1 VVHGRVTSAEGAL
14 TAQGTALTQVQSTL
28 GGIGGNGAN
37 LIPAEYSAFDSTLP
51 TINKAGST
59 SVGLEADALAYST
72 SLLKVT
78 SNATVGYF
86 YLGGSADWNLRLKPN
101 SKYIFSFLAKADVA
115 HSVGVRVRYVNAAG
129 SQVEAGLGAVGVT
142 TELARYS
149 LVVSMPSAL
158 VDRAA
163 MVLFSQNTAA
173 SGITWFD
180 QFMLESQ
187 IGTNTTPSEFTAG
200 PSARQAFA
208 QATAISSLDTQVSQ
222 IGTSLTAQATKLDG
236 VYLQV
241 NPDLAGTTEGFAGST
256 QSLIGVW
263 SEQSARIEDGVALG
277 QRIDT
282 VQVAQGETDATVQQT
297 SSALASLD
305 GKVSA
310 SWSVKLQ
317 VNSNGQYVMAGI
329 GVGIENTDA
338 GLQSQVLL
346 SADRFAMV
354 ATTAGGTTYT
364 PFVVQNGQVF
374 INSAFIQNGTIT
386 NAMIGSFIQSTNYVA
401 GSTGWKLDK
410 NGSFEIN
417 GTVAGQGRMA
427 ITNRSVRVYDAGGV
441 KRVQLG
447 DLSE

>member
-1 VVHGRVTSAEGAL
+1 
-14 TAQGTALTQVQSTL
+14 
-28 GGIGGNGAN
+28 
-37 LIPAEYSAFDSTLP
+37 
-51 TINKAGST
+51 
-59 SVGLEADALAYST
+59 
-72 SLLKVT
+72 
-78 SNATVGYF
+78 
-86 YLGGSADWNLRLKPN
+86 
-101 SKYIFSFLAKADVA
+101 
-115 HSVGVRVRYVNAAG
+115 
-129 SQVEAGLGAVGVT
+129 
-142 TELARYS
+142 
-149 LVVSMPSAL
+149 
-158 VDRAA
+158 

-173 SGITWFD
+173 SGVTWFD

-187 IGTNTTPSEFTAG
+187 IGTNTTPSEFTPG
-200 PSARQAFA
+200 PSARQALA

-222 IGTSLTAQATKLDG
+222 IGQSLTAQATKLDG

-241 NPDLAGTTEGFAGST
+241 NPDLAGTTDGFAGST

-282 VQVAQGETDATVQQT
+282 VQVVQGETDATVQQT
-297 SSALASLD
+297 ASALASLD

-329 GVGIENTDA
+329 GVGIENTEA

-354 ATTAGGTTYT
+354 ATSAGGTTYT

-427 ITNRSVRVYDAGGV
+427 ITNRSVRVYDSGGV